1 MHEQKSQNVMPR
13 PTPPDTHETKEPPI
27 DKPNLFPD
35 NSSLKIKQPMEVER
49 AVHDLKNK
57 HLKKLLNNPQGSLKK
72 FLKQTKNM

>member
-13 PTPPDTHETKEPPI
+13 STPPDTHEKKERQGNE
-27 DKPNLFPD
+27 PNLFPD

-49 AVHDLKNK
+49 DVHDLKDK